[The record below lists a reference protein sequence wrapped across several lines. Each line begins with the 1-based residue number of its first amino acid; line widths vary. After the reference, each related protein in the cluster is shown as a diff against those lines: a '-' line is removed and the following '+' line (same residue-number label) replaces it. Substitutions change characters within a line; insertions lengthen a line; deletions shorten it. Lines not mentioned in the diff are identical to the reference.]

1 MKRRSAPH
9 IYTITG
15 NLLWEQTLTFADW
28 APGRGQRAVKEY
40 FQVGGKGI
48 NVSKMLNRL
57 GAPNTA
63 LCFTGGFSGAACAAW
78 LKAGQF
84 DFRAFPAAGATR
96 AGTVVRGG
104 LGRETTFLGPDASP
118 GPAAVR
124 ACAAYLKAR
133 PDGGVLAICGSL
145 PGWENAEFRSAA
157 RSPRE
162 LGQPGLP
169 CRGYLRGSAG
179 LDRQASGGACEDKP
193 DRIRPALPAESKRG
207 ILPRSEEERGGTPR
221 LLRND
226 RFGLA
231 RRSAIAGPCAPGL

>member
-1 MKRRSAPH
+1 MKATPV
-9 IYTITG
+9 YTLTG
-15 NLLWEQTLTFADW
+15 NLLWEQTLAFADW
-28 APGRGQRAVKEY
+28 APGRSQRATSAT
-40 FQVGGKGI
+40 FQVGGKGV

-96 AGTVVRGG
+96 AGTVIRGG
-104 LGRETTFLGPDASP
+104 LRRETTFLGPDASP

-145 PGWENAEFRSAA
+145 PGWETADFDPLRAA
-157 RSPRE
+157 LERWMS
-162 LGQPGLP
+162 
-169 CRGYLRGSAG
+169 RGTLVADTYG
-179 LDRQASGGACEDKP
+179 LDSLGR
-193 DRIRPALPAESKRG
+193 AEMIAVMSDS
-207 ILPRSEEERGGTPR
+207 IAAGGTFVRRRVEAGDPNFVTMWNEMGGQER
-221 LLRND
+221 FDRRRRWWDEHHQEFFSALR
-226 RFGLA
+226 
-231 RRSAIAGPCAPGL
+231 